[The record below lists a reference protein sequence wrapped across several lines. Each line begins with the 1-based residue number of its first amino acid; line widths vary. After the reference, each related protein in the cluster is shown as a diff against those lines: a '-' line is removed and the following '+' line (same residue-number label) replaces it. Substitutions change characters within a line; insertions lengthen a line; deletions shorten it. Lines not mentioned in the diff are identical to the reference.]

1 MLSIIHLSYL
11 FIFYQQ
17 HVIIE
22 DFDEFVYCLNTVGEY
37 NIIRWDDIS
46 KKEVTR
52 YTTFDEYLQDSF
64 QEAIDNLD

>member
-1 MLSIIHLSYL
+1 M
-11 FIFYQQ
+11 
-17 HVIIE
+17 E